1 MGQIGSIPNGDFEAL
16 GAGGLPEHWQIV
28 WTNSGTGEAY
38 QYNGTVP
45 EIFSGTSALR
55 LHLDPGGGSLFVLSD
70 PIPIA
75 TNAPYLITSRTR
87 YNLPS
92 PADVVYFSIIQFDSP
107 GNPVGFDEVQGN
119 SQDNHWTWVPKAL
132 PIRTTSN
139 TAFIRIRFGL
149 VSATETYLDVDAVR

>member
-1 MGQIGSIPNGDFEAL
+1 M
-16 GAGGLPEHWQIV
+16 
-28 WTNSGTGEAY
+28 
-38 QYNGTVP
+38 
-45 EIFSGTSALR
+45 
-55 LHLDPGGGSLFVLSD
+55 
-70 PIPIA
+70 
-75 TNAPYLITSRTR
+75 R